1 MIRLA
6 VALAVVLALPAPAD
20 ARVARNAGVMRRFS
34 ETVPCPATGQVR
46 RSCPGYTRDHFI
58 PLCAGG
64 DDAFEN
70 IWFEDMGRAEIKD
83 RFEDRLCARLRRG
96 ADRATAL
103 RAYLRD
109 VETMGGV
116 ESDIA
121 RATEQ
126 GGAKW
131 P

>member
-6 VALAVVLALPAPAD
+6 VALAVVLALPTPAG
-20 ARVARNAGVMRRFS
+20 ARVARNAGVMRQFS
-34 ETVPCPATGQVR
+34 ETVPCPATGQIQ

-96 ADRATAL
+96 VDRATAL

-109 VETMGGV
+109 VETMGGA

-126 GGAKW
+126 GEAK
-131 P
+131 